1 MPQLPDKPTLKDFQS
16 YVDALV
22 HERGF
27 DKETLPE
34 LFMMFLEECG
44 EMARAARKSTD
55 MKVHEGKELAD
66 VEHEIADVFIYFLD
80 ICNKLGV
87 DLETAFR
94 NKEAIN
100 KQRTWR

>member
-1 MPQLPDKPTLKDFQS
+1 MPHLPEKPTLKDFQR
-16 YVDALV
+16 YVDALI

-34 LFMMFLEECG
+34 LFMLFLEECG
-44 EMARAARKSTD
+44 ELARVARKQTT
-55 MKVHEGKELAD
+55 MKAHHGKAIGD

-87 DLETAFR
+87 DVEKAFR
-94 NKEAIN
+94 KKEEVNKRRVW
-100 KQRTWR
+100 K

>member
-1 MPQLPDKPTLKDFQS
+1 MPQLPDKPTLKDFQA

-22 HERGF
+22 RERGF

-44 EMARAARKSTD
+44 EMARSARKATD
-55 MKVHEGKELAD
+55 MKSHEGKDRGD
-66 VEHEIADVFIYFLD
+66 VEDEIADVFIYFLD

-94 NKEAIN
+94 NKEEIN
-100 KQRTWR
+100 KKRAWK

>member
-1 MPQLPDKPTLKDFQS
+1 M
-16 YVDALV
+16 LV

-34 LFMMFLEECG
+34 LFMLFLEECG
-44 EMARAARKSTD
+44 EMARSARKATA
-55 MKVHEGKELAD
+55 MKAHDGKTLTD

-87 DLETAFR
+87 DLESAFR
-94 NKEAIN
+94 NKEKIN
-100 KQRTWR
+100 KRGIWK